1 MSGASA
7 VAPRSADEPRSVPGA
22 SPAPSG
28 EGVPA
33 RESPPDLSRSD
44 LSRSDLSRSDL
55 SRSDLSRSGLSRSG
69 RAVADAIRAAA
80 APAAVPF
87 VGVFDRVGSTNDL
100 LRAVAADGT
109 SEILAGPSAAAGGPP
124 ALPPIAA
131 VAFAFEQTAGRGRF
145 GRRWAS
151 PPGGF
156 YLSLL
161 VAAPPAAGLPLLP
174 IAAGLAA
181 AEAVEQAAGLR
192 VELRWPN
199 DLDWNGGKLAGV
211 LAETGF
217 SPGPGPGRLLRK
229 SPPPAAPPGASPERA
244 AERTLEPVPEPSPE
258 PSPEPAP
265 ELAVVGFG
273 VNLAPVELDP
283 GAGDRP
289 PLRPPAHLPKAA
301 DPARLAGALT
311 ASFRRAFG
319 LAAADPAALA
329 ARWEERS
336 PTARGVRCRVRLRGG
351 GSAEGW
357 TDGLARDGGIRV
369 RLAAG
374 GAAVIH
380 ASDAI
385 SFAHAPASR

>member
-1 MSGASA
+1 MPETSA
-7 VAPRSADEPRSVPGA
+7 VVRPPDAGRRPVPGTPPPPEA
-22 SPAPSG
+22 SVRAPGFPDDASVSASG
-28 EGVPA
+28 
-33 RESPPDLSRSD
+33 
-44 LSRSDLSRSDL
+44 
-55 SRSDLSRSGLSRSG
+55 GLSLPGSLPG
-69 RAVADAIRAAA
+69 RAVADAIRAAV

-109 SEILAGPSAAAGGPP
+109 AGVLAGPAAEAAGGPP
-124 ALPPIAA
+124 ALPPVAA
-131 VAFAFEQTAGRGRF
+131 AAFASEQTAGRGRF
-145 GRRWAS
+145 GRRWVS

-161 VAAPPAAGLPLLP
+161 VAAPPAAGLSLLP

-181 AEAVEQAAGLR
+181 AEAVERAAGLC

-217 SPGPGPGRLLRK
+217 SPGPGPARLLRK
-229 SPPPAAPPGASPERA
+229 SPSRTGDPPSDSAPDSA
-244 AERTLEPVPEPSPE
+244 
-258 PSPEPAP
+258 PEPAP
-265 ELAVVGFG
+265 DLAPDLTPDLAVVGFG

-283 GAGDRP
+283 RAGEP
-289 PLRPPAHLPKAA
+289 PPRKPPAHLPKAA
-301 DPARLAGALT
+301 DPARLAGALI

-336 PTARGVRCRVRLRGG
+336 PTARGVRCRVRRRGG

-369 RLAAG
+369 RLADG

-385 SFAHAPASR
+385 SFVHAAASR

>member
-1 MSGASA
+1 MPEVGAVSRPA
-7 VAPRSADEPRSVPGA
+7 VEPRSVPGA
-22 SPAPSG
+22 PPAPSG

-33 RESPPDLSRSD
+33 RESPPDLSRSG
-44 LSRSDLSRSDL
+44 L

-69 RAVADAIRAAA
+69 RAVADAIRAAV
-80 APAAVPF
+80 APDAVPF

-109 SEILAGPSAAAGGPP
+109 AEVLAGPTAAAGGPP

-229 SPPPAAPPGASPERA
+229 SPSPGALSGAAPEPASR
-244 AERTLEPVPEPSPE
+244 S
-258 PSPEPAP
+258 AP

-273 VNLAPVELDP
+273 VNLAPVDLDP
-283 GAGDRP
+283 VAGERP

-336 PTARGVRCRVRLRGG
+336 PTVRGVRCRVRLRDG
-351 GSAEGW
+351 GSADGW

-385 SFAHAPASR
+385 SFAHAAASR

>member
-1 MSGASA
+1 MPEVGAVPRPA
-7 VAPRSADEPRSVPGA
+7 VGPRSVPGA
-22 SPAPSG
+22 PPAPPG

-33 RESPPDLSRSD
+33 RESPPG
-44 LSRSDLSRSDL
+44 LSRSDL
-55 SRSDLSRSGLSRSG
+55 SRSDLSRSGQE
-69 RAVADAIRAAA
+69 VADAIRAAA
-80 APAAVPF
+80 APEAVPF

-109 SEILAGPSAAAGGPP
+109 AEVLAGPTAAAGGPP

-181 AEAVEQAAGLR
+181 AEAVERAAGLR

-217 SPGPGPGRLLRK
+217 SPGSGPGRLLRK
-229 SPPPAAPPGASPERA
+229 SPPPAASPDSSPGSSPG
-244 AERTLEPVPEPSPE
+244 S
-258 PSPEPAP
+258 SPEPAP

-273 VNLAPVELDP
+273 VNLAPVDLDP
-283 GAGDRP
+283 VAGDRP
-289 PLRPPAHLPKAA
+289 LLRPPAHLPKAA

-336 PTARGVRCRVRLRGG
+336 PTVRGVRCRVRLRGG

>member
-1 MSGASA
+1 MPETSA
-7 VAPRSADEPRSVPGA
+7 VVRPPDAGRRPVPGTAPPEA
-22 SPAPSG
+22 SVRAPGFPDDSSVSASG
-28 EGVPA
+28 
-33 RESPPDLSRSD
+33 DLFLPGSLPGS
-44 LSRSDLSRSDL
+44 LP
-55 SRSDLSRSGLSRSG
+55 G
-69 RAVADAIRAAA
+69 RAVADAIRAAV

-109 SEILAGPSAAAGGPP
+109 AGVLAGRAAEAAGGPP
-124 ALPPIAA
+124 ALPPVAA
-131 VAFAFEQTAGRGRF
+131 AAFASEQTAGRGRF
-145 GRRWAS
+145 GRRWVS

-161 VAAPPAAGLPLLP
+161 VAAPPAAGLSLLP

-181 AEAVEQAAGLR
+181 AEAVERAAGLR

-217 SPGPGPGRLLRK
+217 SPGPGPARLLRK
-229 SPPPAAPPGASPERA
+229 PPPRTGAPDPP
-244 AERTLEPVPEPSPE
+244 
-258 PSPEPAP
+258 PEPAP
-265 ELAVVGFG
+265 EPAPEFAPDLAVVGFG
-273 VNLAPVELDP
+273 VNLTPVELDP
-283 GAGDRP
+283 RAGEP
-289 PLRPPAHLPKAA
+289 PALRPPAHLPKAA
-301 DPARLAGALT
+301 DPARLAGALI

-336 PTARGVRCRVRLRGG
+336 PTARGVRCRIRRRGG

-369 RLAAG
+369 RLADG
-374 GAAVIH
+374 GAAVVH

-385 SFAHAPASR
+385 SFVHAAPSR

>member
-1 MSGASA
+1 MPDASA
-7 VAPRSADEPRSVPGA
+7 VVPRPGAGPRPVPGTPSAPRE
-22 SPAPSG
+22 
-28 EGVPA
+28 EGVRSRDAA
-33 RESPPDLSRSD
+33 RDAARDP
-44 LSRSDLSRSDL
+44 
-55 SRSDLSRSGLSRSG
+55 SRSG

-80 APAAVPF
+80 APGAVPF
-87 VGVFDRVGSTNDL
+87 VGVFDRVASTNDL

-109 SEILAGPSAAAGGPP
+109 AELLAAPGAGAAGEPPAPSARSPV
-124 ALPPIAA
+124 AA
-131 VAFAFEQTAGRGRF
+131 VVFASEQTAGRGRF
-145 GRRWAS
+145 GRRWVS

-161 VAAPPAAGLPLLP
+161 VAAPPASGFSLLP

-181 AEAVEQAAGLR
+181 AEALERAAGLR
-192 VELRWPN
+192 VALRWPN

-217 SPGPGPGRLLRK
+217 SAGPGPGRLLRK
-229 SPPPAAPPGASPERA
+229 SRSAAASPASPASPAPPP
-244 AERTLEPVPEPSPE
+244 
-258 PSPEPAP
+258 P

-283 GAGDRP
+283 GAGEPP
-289 PLRPPAHLPKAA
+289 PLRPPAHLPPSA

-336 PTARGVRCRVRLRGG
+336 PTARGARCRVRLRGG

-357 TDGLARDGGIRV
+357 TDGLAAGGGIRV

>member
-1 MSGASA
+1 MPEASA
-7 VAPRSADEPRSVPGA
+7 VVHPPDAGRRPVPGTPP
-22 SPAPSG
+22 PAPPEASVRALDSLPG
-28 EGVPA
+28 SLP
-33 RESPPDLSRSD
+33 
-44 LSRSDLSRSDL
+44 
-55 SRSDLSRSGLSRSG
+55 G
-69 RAVADAIRAAA
+69 RAVADAIRTAA
-80 APAAVPF
+80 APGAVPF

-109 SEILAGPSAAAGGPP
+109 REVLAAPVAEAAGEPP
-124 ALPPIAA
+124 ALPPVAA
-131 VAFAFEQTAGRGRF
+131 AAFAFEQTAGRGRF

-161 VAAPPAAGLPLLP
+161 VAAPPAAGFSLLP

-181 AEAVEQAAGLR
+181 AEAVERAAGLR

-217 SPGPGPGRLLRK
+217 SPGPGPARLLRK
-229 SPPPAAPPGASPERA
+229 SPSRTESPDPPPQPA
-244 AERTLEPVPEPSPE
+244 PEPAPE
-258 PSPEPAP
+258 SAP

-273 VNLAPVELDP
+273 VNLTPVELDRR
-283 GAGDRP
+283 AGEPP
-289 PLRPPAHLPKAA
+289 PLRPPAHLPESA

-357 TDGLARDGGIRV
+357 TDGLAGDGGLRV
-369 RLAAG
+369 RLADG

-385 SFAHAPASR
+385 SFVHAASR

>member
-1 MSGASA
+1 M
-7 VAPRSADEPRSVPGA
+7 
-22 SPAPSG
+22 
-28 EGVPA
+28 
-33 RESPPDLSRSD
+33 
-44 LSRSDLSRSDL
+44 
-55 SRSDLSRSGLSRSG
+55 
-69 RAVADAIRAAA
+69 
-80 APAAVPF
+80 
-87 VGVFDRVGSTNDL
+87 GSTNDL

-109 SEILAGPSAAAGGPP
+109 SEVLAGPPAAAGGPP

-131 VAFAFEQTAGRGRF
+131 VAFASEQTAGRGRF

-161 VAAPPAAGLPLLP
+161 VAAPPAAGLSLLP

-181 AEAVEQAAGLR
+181 AEAVERAAGLR

-217 SPGPGPGRLLRK
+217 SPGPGPGRLLRR
-229 SPPPAAPPGASPERA
+229 SPSPAAPPGSSPE
-244 AERTLEPVPEPSPE
+244 L
-258 PSPEPAP
+258 AP

-273 VNLAPVELDP
+273 VNLAPVDLDP
-283 GAGDRP
+283 GEPP
-289 PLRPPAHLPKAA
+289 PLRPPTHLPKAA

-336 PTARGVRCRVRLRGG
+336 PTVRGVRCRVRLRGG
-351 GSAEGW
+351 GSADGW

-385 SFAHAPASR
+385 SFAHAAASR